1 MDVVTAAAR
10 ERLQSG
16 EEQDALASG
25 DVVDGA
31 ARVDEVER
39 PGGKV
44 VGRVALHPV
53 DLDAVGA
60 REALRLVE
68 PGRRDVHARDVAP
81 AGREVHAVA
90 SLAAAELQDACPG
103 WEERAHRAGE
113 VRGRQ
118 APDVFVRGP
127 RVLAGPRAPGHRVS
141 QPT

>member
-1 MDVVTAAAR
+1 ALALLDIDAAVGEDDVDVVTAAAR

-68 PGRRDVHARDVAP
+68 PGRRDVHARDVA
-81 AGREVHAVA
+81 R
-90 SLAAAELQDACPG
+90 S
-103 WEERAHRAGE
+103 EERRVGKE
-113 VRGRQ
+113 WRTGRS
-118 APDVFVRGP
+118 RCEG
-127 RVLAGPRAPGHRVS
+127 
-141 QPT
+141 